1 MLISFAVWAAL
12 GLFFGRFIS
21 VWFPFMPMSRFYLP
35 IRGKRLQR
43 LLTSEDTLFWG
54 RTRPKY
60 LPEQYYLVSPANRG
74 KISLWGVIFYAGWL
88 VLAVLF
94 VLDVVGQISKAVG
107 DWLMILIYPGLSY
120 SMGWRMWTT
129 AGAFIGL
136 PRKKKEQAKS
146 AVCSRRGRVF
156 SAFRERSP
164 YGFRST
170 GDASPLPRSIQA
182 MEVFCTSAPS
192 GSGSF
197 HFADCRRHNFGNG
210 IMDSTGCL
218 NGDAP

>member
-1 MLISFAVWAAL
+1 MLILFVGRAAL

-107 DWLMILIYPGLSY
+107 NWLMILILSWPLLLHGLANVDY
-120 SMGWRMWTT
+120 SRGFHRIAEEEKRT
-129 AGAFIGL
+129 G
-136 PRKKKEQAKS
+136 KK
-146 AVCSRRGRVF
+146 
-156 SAFRERSP
+156 RSL
-164 YGFRST
+164 FQKR
-170 GDASPLPRSIQA
+170 
-182 MEVFCTSAPS
+182 TS
-192 GSGSF
+192 F
-197 HFADCRRHNFGNG
+197 Q
-210 IMDSTGCL
+210 CL
-218 NGDAP
+218 